1 DGKRRT
7 LGGGSTGGSV
17 AVPIFEPVI
26 QAGWAHVVPKA
37 ALAPPSPEAKRYLTC
52 KSVELD
58 TGEAKNRRG
67 RALSECF
74 RLDAKGK
81 VRDTQYVLV
90 SRESTYVRRGENNGN
105 REGTPR
111 KTSERSNTFYDGNPS
126 RGKWGSQSENGQPWT
141 PQWRSYLPSSF
152 WTAAE
157 LSTFSTAAFNSSGD
171 TPNFIAVPAM
181 LLTEAI
187 RCSE

>member
-1 DGKRRT
+1 VGFTNDVTVAVWIGYDNADGKRRT

-26 QAGWAHVVPKA
+26 QAVWANVVPKA

-90 SRESTYVRRGENNGN
+90 SRESTYVKRGENNGN

-126 RGKWGSQSENGQPWT
+126 RGKWGSRSENGQPWT
-141 PQWRSYLPSSF
+141 PQW
-152 WTAAE
+152 
-157 LSTFSTAAFNSSGD
+157 
-171 TPNFIAVPAM
+171 
-181 LLTEAI
+181 
-187 RCSE
+187 